1 MRRAIP
7 LIAAVLGLLL
17 CASPALAIRAGGHNK
32 PTKRLEVAFKVISS
46 HRVASDDGC
55 YPSAKKAAKMV
66 RKRAKLNAVITG
78 GIGGVKGTNLV
89 NVVKKRTRCNRLV
102 LGLLSGGKTFVLDSV
117 RGPVYVKGTAGKLS
131 AESRRGGRG
140 PLRGVT
146 TVGRNFTLRRFDQF
160 ERLEVICPRGKFPLG
175 GGMISSPPLGP
186 DGEGVYPHS
195 YERLGVQR
203 GFHITAVVVDQSP
216 GLGTTPRET
225 TIQVVCGRGLVPI
238 RSPHKTVFVPK
249 NQTRSV
255 TARCPGNTNL
265 FSGGFQRTNFT
276 TPFITPG
283 GNYIT
288 ESRAVGTKAWTVSAT
303 SVGRDGGELTAIALC
318 ARDPSLPI
326 TEVSAMTTIQSGMA
340 GTATTPPCPDGRTM
354 TVGGFSFNGSKNAFF
369 SDGYFTREGTWGAQ
383 GYGYFGPAELTA
395 YGYCLQ
401 AR

>member
-1 MRRAIP
+1 MRRALP
-7 LIAAVLGLLL
+7 VIATLAGLLAL
-17 CASPALAIRAGGHNK
+17 APSALAIRAGGHNK

-55 YPSAKKAAKMV
+55 YPSAKKAAKIA
-66 RKRAKLNAVITG
+66 RKQANVNAVVTG
-78 GIGGVKGTNLV
+78 GLGGVQGTNLV
-89 NVVKKRTRCNRLV
+89 NVVKGRTNCNRLV
-102 LGLLSGGKTFVLDSV
+102 LALLSGGKTFVLDSV
-117 RGPVYVKGTAGKLS
+117 RGPVYVQGTAGQLS
-131 AESRRGGRG
+131 QESRRGGRG
-140 PLRGVT
+140 PLSGVT
-146 TVGRNFTLRRFDQF
+146 TVGRNFTLSKFDQF

-175 GGMISSPPLGP
+175 GGMIQNPTIGA

-203 GFHITAVVVDQSP
+203 GFHITAVVVDPSA

-225 TIQVVCGRGLVPI
+225 TIQAVCGQGLVPV

-249 NQTRSV
+249 NQTRSA
-255 TARCPGNTNL
+255 TARCPGNTLL

-288 ESRAVGTKAWTVSAT
+288 ESRAVGTKAWTVTAT
-303 SVGRDGGELTAIALC
+303 SVGKDGGELTAIALC

-326 TEVSAMTTIQSGMA
+326 TEVSANTSIQSGMP

-369 SDGYFTREGTWGAQ
+369 SDGYFTREGTWAAQ
-383 GYGYFGPAELTA
+383 GYGYFGPAELTT